1 MLRNRKKLNNSG
13 STLVMAVIAIAFVA
27 LLVVTILSA
36 AMANMKIK
44 QMNNRSKDTFY
55 TAETVL
61 DEIKAGVGHDSISSM
76 SDAYKAVLT
85 TMVRQGD
92 SYRYVINNDEANK
105 DFKEKFIADM
115 LRKITDGNMTFGTNQ
130 VVTSTDA
137 VDRANAVKY
146 INSFI
151 KGYNDDDGA
160 KKTAKVKSVDKIT
173 AVKEGNGLRYSIILQ
188 NLVVDYKQDRADENY
203 YSTVTVDLDITF
215 PNLTVDF
222 AGGNSLSG
230 FTEYALITD
239 QDLMITGKSLT
250 VNAAHIYAGGNISIA
265 ASADSTGQS
274 GKLTV
279 TGNMLSK
286 DGSSINAN
294 IVTRG
299 DIIVRGSALY
309 KSSLTVNS
317 GDVWC
322 NNLMTNSYIASGSK
336 ADTSI
341 GADINIDAFSKTYIK
356 DDLNLYGSD
365 SNVIIGG
372 NMYAYSY
379 DGSDNTNH
387 ATSSSIIVTGEGSQ
401 LRLNLNRLIVGGR
414 SYVIIPGET
423 YNYMT
428 GESISVKADQELY
441 LVPSKFI
448 YKNQANPMAK
458 SSWEQLKADQK
469 DPAIND
475 TNTPLVQISGS
486 LTEGLLDS
494 ENPYVVKTS
503 GNVSYLYYNFKDKG
517 SATEYVKRILAGQ
530 DAALK
535 QSLNSY
541 FTSTTNGVSITAG
554 SMYAAGALMQTS
566 GSSVNNT
573 GAATSGNLGT
583 LSYANSSGVIPTD
596 VFTLASLNYKNRYDI
611 LTHLLVDIPES
622 KHGVEYIVNDKEAA
636 LEEFY
641 SNYKPTGSEMTNNAS
656 ANIVDYSLVTSS
668 QYNEEQNLVMYDSG
682 IIKLAIDEPTYV
694 VPQEVKGGI
703 IINTGVVKLD
713 HDFKGLIISKGN
725 IIIVNNATVTTD
737 ATMIENLIKNEYLFY
752 DGATNDDERQKEE
765 EPFRNYFYAYKQSAS
780 EEDTS
785 EPVKIENISY
795 NDIVGANNW
804 RKYDDGK

>member
-1 MLRNRKKLNNSG
+1 MFENRKKLNNNG

-92 SYRYVINNDEANK
+92 SYRYIINNDEANK
-105 DFKEKFIADM
+105 EFKEKFIADM
-115 LRKITDGNMTFGTNQ
+115 LRKVTNGSLLFENNQ
-130 VVTSTDA
+130 VVSSSEKSVTEYA
-137 VDRANAVKY
+137 IKY
-146 INSFI
+146 VNSFI
-151 KGYNDDDGA
+151 KGYESKA
-160 KKTAKVKSVDKIT
+160 KTAEVKSIDKVT
-173 AVKEGNGLRYSIILQ
+173 AVKEGNGLRYSILLQ
-188 NLVVDYKQDRADENY
+188 NLVIDYKQDRTNEDY
-203 YSTVTVDLDITF
+203 YSTLTVDLNITF

-230 FTEYALITD
+230 FTEYSLITD
-239 QDLMITGKSLT
+239 ADLMITGKSLT
-250 VNAAHIYAGGNISIA
+250 VNAAHIYAGEDISIA
-265 ASADSTGQS
+265 ADENSS
-274 GKLTV
+274 GSLTV
-279 TGNMLSK
+279 TGNMLSI
-286 DGSSINAN
+286 DGGSTNAN

-299 DIIVRGSALY
+299 NIIVRGSALY
-309 KSSLTVNS
+309 KSSLTVKS

-322 NNLMTNSYIASGSK
+322 DNLTTDSYIASESKK
-336 ADTSI
+336 ADTSK

-356 DDLNLYGSD
+356 DDLNLYGAD
-365 SNVIIGG
+365 STVIIGG

-379 DGSDNTNH
+379 DGSDNSNH

-448 YKNQANPMAK
+448 YKNQGNPMAK
-458 SSWEQLKADQK
+458 SSWEQLKTDQK

-541 FTSTTNGVSITAG
+541 FTSTTKGVSITAG

-573 GAATSGNLGT
+573 GAATSGSLGT

-611 LTHLLVDIPES
+611 LTHLLVDIPEA
-622 KHGVEYIVNDKEAA
+622 KQGIEYIVNDKEAA
-636 LEEFY
+636 LKEFY

-656 ANIVDYSLVTSS
+656 ANIVDYSSVESH

-682 IIKLAIDEPTYV
+682 IIKVALNEATYV
-694 VPQEVKGGI
+694 VPAEVKGGI

-725 IIIVNNATVTTD
+725 IIITNNATVTTD
-737 ATMIENLIKNEYLFY
+737 VAMIENLIKNEYLFY
-752 DGATNDDERQKEE
+752 DGATTDEERQKEE
-765 EPFRNYFYAYKQSAS
+765 TPFRNYFYAYKQSAS

-795 NDIVGANNW
+795 NDIVGTNNW

>member
-1 MLRNRKKLNNSG
+1 MFRNRKKLNNNG

-36 AMANMKIK
+36 AMTNMKIK

-92 SYRYVINNDEANK
+92 SYKYVINNDEANK
-105 DFKEKFIADM
+105 EFKEKFVTDM
-115 LRKITDGNMTFGTNQ
+115 LRKVTDGAISFGSNEMITSSDK
-130 VVTSTDA
+130 VVLSNTI
-137 VDRANAVKY
+137 KY

-151 KGYNDDDGA
+151 KGYDG
-160 KKTAKVKSVDKIT
+160 KTKTAVVKSIDKIT
-173 AVKEGNGLRYSIILQ
+173 AVKEGNGLRYSILLQ
-188 NLVVDYKQDRADENY
+188 NLVVDYKEDRTDENY

-222 AGGNSLSG
+222 AGGNSLSA
-230 FTEYALITD
+230 FTEYSLITD
-239 QDLMITGKSLT
+239 SDLMITGKTLT
-250 VNAAHIYAGGNISIA
+250 VNAAHIYAGKDISIA
-265 ASADSTGQS
+265 ASSDSKGQ
-274 GKLTV
+274 GGGLKV
-279 TGNMLSK
+279 TGNMLSR
-286 DGSSINAN
+286 DGGSTNAN

-309 KSSLTVNS
+309 KSTLAVNS

-322 NNLMTNSYIASGSK
+322 NNLTTDSYIASESKK

-387 ATSSSIIVTGEGSQ
+387 ATSSSIIITGEASQ

-475 TNTPLVQISGS
+475 TNAPLVQISGS
-486 LTEGLLDS
+486 LTDGLLDKDA
-494 ENPYVVKTS
+494 PYVVKTS
-503 GNVSYLYYNFKDKG
+503 GNVSYLYYNFKDKA
-517 SATEYVKRILAGQ
+517 SSTEYVKRILAGQ
-530 DAALK
+530 DSSLK
-535 QSLNSY
+535 QGLNSY
-541 FTSTTNGVSITAG
+541 FTSTTKGVSITAG

-573 GAATSGNLGT
+573 GAA
-583 LSYANSSGVIPTD
+583 SSGISGTFSFATSPKTIPTD
-596 VFTLASLNYKNRYDI
+596 IFTLASLNYKNRYDI
-611 LTHLLVDIPES
+611 LTHLLVDIPET

-636 LEEFY
+636 LKEFY
-641 SNYKPTGSEMTNNAS
+641 SNYKPTASDMTNSAA
-656 ANIVDYSLVTSS
+656 ANIVDYSLIASTE
-668 QYNEEQNLVMYDSG
+668 YNKQQNLVMYGSG
-682 IIKLAIDEPTYV
+682 IIKLAIDEATYV
-694 VPQEVKGGI
+694 VPPEVKGGI
-703 IINTGVVKLD
+703 IISTGVVKLD
-713 HDFKGLIISKGN
+713 HDFKGLIIAKGN

-737 ATMIENLIKNEYLFY
+737 ASMIENLIKNEYLFY
-752 DGATNDDERQKEE
+752 DGATNEKDRQKEK
-765 EPFRNYFYAYKQSAS
+765 EPFRNYFYAYKQTAS
-780 EEDTS
+780 EDDTS
-785 EPVKIENISY
+785 EPIKIENISY

>member
-1 MLRNRKKLNNSG
+1 MFRNRKKLNNNG

-36 AMANMKIK
+36 AMTNMKIK

-92 SYRYVINNDEANK
+92 SYKYVINNDEANK
-105 DFKEKFIADM
+105 EFKEKFVTDM
-115 LRKITDGNMTFGTNQ
+115 LRKVTDGAISFGSNEMITSSDK
-130 VVTSTDA
+130 VVLSNTI
-137 VDRANAVKY
+137 KY

-151 KGYNDDDGA
+151 KGYDG
-160 KKTAKVKSVDKIT
+160 KTKTAVVKSIDKIT
-173 AVKEGNGLRYSIILQ
+173 AVKEGNGLRYSILLQ
-188 NLVVDYKQDRADENY
+188 NLVVDYKEDRTDENY

-222 AGGNSLSG
+222 AGGNSLSA
-230 FTEYALITD
+230 FTEYSLITD
-239 QDLMITGKSLT
+239 SDLMITGKTLT
-250 VNAAHIYAGGNISIA
+250 VNAAHIYAGKDISIA
-265 ASADSTGQS
+265 ASSDSKGQ
-274 GKLTV
+274 GGGLKV
-279 TGNMLSK
+279 TGNMLSR
-286 DGSSINAN
+286 DGGSTNAN

-309 KSSLTVNS
+309 KSTLAVNS

-322 NNLMTNSYIASGSK
+322 NNLTTDSYIASESKK

-387 ATSSSIIVTGEGSQ
+387 ATSSSIIITGEGSQ

-475 TNTPLVQISGS
+475 TNAPLVQISGS
-486 LTEGLLDS
+486 LTDGLLDKDA
-494 ENPYVVKTS
+494 PYVVKTS
-503 GNVSYLYYNFKDKG
+503 GNVSYLYYNFKDKA
-517 SATEYVKRILAGQ
+517 SSTEYVKRILAGQ
-530 DAALK
+530 DSSLK
-535 QSLNSY
+535 QGLNSY
-541 FTSTTNGVSITAG
+541 FTSTTKGVSITAG

-573 GAATSGNLGT
+573 GAA
-583 LSYANSSGVIPTD
+583 SSGISGTFSFATSPKTIPTD
-596 VFTLASLNYKNRYDI
+596 IFTLASLNYKNRYDI
-611 LTHLLVDIPES
+611 LTHLLVDIPET

-636 LEEFY
+636 LKEFY
-641 SNYKPTGSEMTNNAS
+641 SNYKPTASDMTNSAA
-656 ANIVDYSLVTSS
+656 ANIVDYSLIASNE
-668 QYNEEQNLVMYDSG
+668 YNKQQNLVMYDSG
-682 IIKLAIDEPTYV
+682 IIKLAIDEATYV
-694 VPQEVKGGI
+694 VPPEVKGGI

-713 HDFKGLIISKGN
+713 HDFKGLIIAKGN

-737 ATMIENLIKNEYLFY
+737 ASMIENLIKNEYLFY
-752 DGATNDDERQKEE
+752 DGATSEEDRQKEA
-765 EPFRNYFYAYKQSAS
+765 EPFGNYFYAYKQTAS
-780 EEDTS
+780 EDDTS
-785 EPVKIENISY
+785 EPIKIENISY

>member
-1 MLRNRKKLNNSG
+1 MFRNRKKLNNNG

-36 AMANMKIK
+36 AMTNMKIK

-76 SDAYKAVLT
+76 SEAYKAVLT

-92 SYRYVINNDEANK
+92 SYKYVINNDEANK
-105 DFKEKFIADM
+105 EFKEKFVTDM
-115 LRKITDGNMTFGTNQ
+115 LRKVTDGAISFGSNEMITSSDK
-130 VVTSTDA
+130 VVLSNTI
-137 VDRANAVKY
+137 KY

-151 KGYNDDDGA
+151 KGYDG
-160 KKTAKVKSVDKIT
+160 KTKTAVVKSIDKIT
-173 AVKEGNGLRYSIILQ
+173 AVKEGNGLRYSILLQ
-188 NLVVDYKQDRADENY
+188 NLVVDYKEDRTDENY

-222 AGGNSLSG
+222 AGGNSLSA
-230 FTEYALITD
+230 FTEYSLITD
-239 QDLMITGKSLT
+239 SDLMITGKTLT
-250 VNAAHIYAGGNISIA
+250 VNAAHIYAGKDISIA
-265 ASADSTGQS
+265 ASSDSKGQ
-274 GKLTV
+274 GGGLKV
-279 TGNMLSK
+279 TGNMLSR
-286 DGSSINAN
+286 DGGSTNAN

-309 KSSLTVNS
+309 KSTLAVNS

-322 NNLMTNSYIASGSK
+322 NNLTTDSYIASESKK

-387 ATSSSIIVTGEGSQ
+387 ATSSSIIITGEGSQ

-475 TNTPLVQISGS
+475 TNAPLVQISGS
-486 LTEGLLDS
+486 LTDGLLDKDA
-494 ENPYVVKTS
+494 PYVVKTS
-503 GNVSYLYYNFKDKG
+503 GNVSYLYYNFKDKA
-517 SATEYVKRILAGQ
+517 SSTEYVKRILAGQ
-530 DAALK
+530 DSSLK
-535 QSLNSY
+535 QGLNSY
-541 FTSTTNGVSITAG
+541 FTSTTKGVSITAG

-573 GAATSGNLGT
+573 GAA
-583 LSYANSSGVIPTD
+583 SSGISGTFSFATSPKTIPTD
-596 VFTLASLNYKNRYDI
+596 IFTLASLNYKNRYDI
-611 LTHLLVDIPES
+611 LTHLLVDIPET

-636 LEEFY
+636 LKEFY
-641 SNYKPTGSEMTNNAS
+641 SNYKPTASDMTNSAA
-656 ANIVDYSLVTSS
+656 ANIVDYSLIDSTE
-668 QYNEEQNLVMYDSG
+668 YNKQQNLVMYGSG
-682 IIKLAIDEPTYV
+682 IIKLAIDEATYV
-694 VPQEVKGGI
+694 VPPEVKGGI
-703 IINTGVVKLD
+703 IISTGVVKLD
-713 HDFKGLIISKGN
+713 HDFKGLIIAKGN

-737 ATMIENLIKNEYLFY
+737 ASMIENLIKNEYLFY
-752 DGATNDDERQKEE
+752 DGATNEKDRQKEK
-765 EPFRNYFYAYKQSAS
+765 EPFRNYFYAYKQTAS
-780 EEDTS
+780 EDDTS
-785 EPVKIENISY
+785 EPIKIENISY

>member
-1 MLRNRKKLNNSG
+1 MFRNRKKLNNNG

-36 AMANMKIK
+36 AMTNMKIK

-92 SYRYVINNDEANK
+92 SYKYVINNDEANK
-105 DFKEKFIADM
+105 EFKEKFVTDM
-115 LRKITDGNMTFGTNQ
+115 LRKVTDGAISFGSNEMITSSDK
-130 VVTSTDA
+130 VVLSNTI
-137 VDRANAVKY
+137 KY

-151 KGYNDDDGA
+151 KGYDG
-160 KKTAKVKSVDKIT
+160 KTKTAVVKSIDKIT
-173 AVKEGNGLRYSIILQ
+173 AVKEGNGLRYSILLQ
-188 NLVVDYKQDRADENY
+188 NLVVDYKEDRTDENY

-222 AGGNSLSG
+222 AGGNSLSA
-230 FTEYALITD
+230 FTEYSLITD
-239 QDLMITGKSLT
+239 SDLMITGKTLT
-250 VNAAHIYAGGNISIA
+250 VNAAHIYAGKDISIA
-265 ASADSTGQS
+265 ASSDSKGQ
-274 GKLTV
+274 GGGLKV
-279 TGNMLSK
+279 TGNMLSR
-286 DGSSINAN
+286 DGGSTNAN

-309 KSSLTVNS
+309 KSTLAVNS

-322 NNLMTNSYIASGSK
+322 NNLTTDSYIASESKK

-387 ATSSSIIVTGEGSQ
+387 ATSSSIIITGEASQ

-475 TNTPLVQISGS
+475 TNAPLVQISGS
-486 LTEGLLDS
+486 LTDGLLDS
-494 ENPYVVKTS
+494 KNPYVVKTS
-503 GNVSYLYYNFKDKG
+503 GNVSYLYYNFKDKA
-517 SATEYVKRILAGQ
+517 SSTEYVKRILAGQ
-530 DAALK
+530 DSSLK
-535 QSLNSY
+535 QGLNSY
-541 FTSTTNGVSITAG
+541 FTSTTKGVSITAG

-573 GAATSGNLGT
+573 GAA
-583 LSYANSSGVIPTD
+583 SSGISGTFSFATSPKTIPTD
-596 VFTLASLNYKNRYDI
+596 IFTLASLNYENRYDI
-611 LTHLLVDIPES
+611 LTHLLVDIPET

-636 LEEFY
+636 LKEFY
-641 SNYKPTGSEMTNNAS
+641 SNYKPTASDMTNSAA
-656 ANIVDYSLVTSS
+656 ANIVDYSLIASTE
-668 QYNEEQNLVMYDSG
+668 YNEQENLVMYGSG
-682 IIKLAIDEPTYV
+682 IIKLAIDEATYV
-694 VPQEVKGGI
+694 VPPEVKGGI
-703 IINTGVVKLD
+703 IISTGVVKLD
-713 HDFKGLIISKGN
+713 HDFKGLIIAKGN

-737 ATMIENLIKNEYLFY
+737 ASMIENLIKNEYLFY
-752 DGATNDDERQKEE
+752 DGATNEKDRQKEK
-765 EPFRNYFYAYKQSAS
+765 EPFRNYFYAYKQTAS
-780 EEDTS
+780 EDDTS
-785 EPVKIENISY
+785 EPIKIENISY

>member
-1 MLRNRKKLNNSG
+1 MFRNRKKLNNNG

-36 AMANMKIK
+36 AMTNMKIK

-92 SYRYVINNDEANK
+92 SYKYVINNDEANK
-105 DFKEKFIADM
+105 EFKEKFVTDM
-115 LRKITDGNMTFGTNQ
+115 LRKVTDGAISFGSNEMITSSDK
-130 VVTSTDA
+130 VVLSNTI
-137 VDRANAVKY
+137 KY

-151 KGYNDDDGA
+151 KGYDG
-160 KKTAKVKSVDKIT
+160 KTKTAVVKSIDKIT
-173 AVKEGNGLRYSIILQ
+173 AVKEGNGLRYSILLQ
-188 NLVVDYKQDRADENY
+188 NLVVDYKEDRTDENY

-222 AGGNSLSG
+222 AGGNSLSA
-230 FTEYALITD
+230 FTEYSLITD
-239 QDLMITGKSLT
+239 SDLMITGKTLT
-250 VNAAHIYAGGNISIA
+250 VNAAHIYAGKDISIA
-265 ASADSTGQS
+265 ASSDSKGQ
-274 GKLTV
+274 GGGLKV
-279 TGNMLSK
+279 TGNMLSR
-286 DGSSINAN
+286 DGGSTNAN

-309 KSSLTVNS
+309 KSTLAVNS

-322 NNLMTNSYIASGSK
+322 NNLTTDSYIASESKK

-387 ATSSSIIVTGEGSQ
+387 ATSSSIIITGEASQ

-475 TNTPLVQISGS
+475 TNAPLVQISGS
-486 LTEGLLDS
+486 LTDGLLDKDA
-494 ENPYVVKTS
+494 PYVVKTS
-503 GNVSYLYYNFKDKG
+503 GNVSYLYYNFKDKA
-517 SATEYVKRILAGQ
+517 SSTEYVKRILAGQ
-530 DAALK
+530 DSSLK
-535 QSLNSY
+535 QGLNSY
-541 FTSTTNGVSITAG
+541 FTSTTKGVSITAG

-573 GAATSGNLGT
+573 GAA
-583 LSYANSSGVIPTD
+583 SSGISGTFSFATSPKTIPTD
-596 VFTLASLNYKNRYDI
+596 IFTLASLNYKNRYDI
-611 LTHLLVDIPES
+611 LTHLLVDIPET

-636 LEEFY
+636 LKEFY
-641 SNYKPTGSEMTNNAS
+641 SNYKPTASDMTNSAA
-656 ANIVDYSLVTSS
+656 ANIVDYSLIASNK
-668 QYNEEQNLVMYDSG
+668 YNKQQNLVMYDSG
-682 IIKLAIDEPTYV
+682 IIKLAIDEATYV
-694 VPQEVKGGI
+694 VPPEVKGGI

-713 HDFKGLIISKGN
+713 HDFKGLIIAKGN

-737 ATMIENLIKNEYLFY
+737 ASMIENLIKNEYLFY
-752 DGATNDDERQKEE
+752 DGATSEEDRQKET
-765 EPFRNYFYAYKQSAS
+765 EPFRNYFYAYKQTAS
-780 EEDTS
+780 EDDTS
-785 EPVKIENISY
+785 EPIKIENISY

>member
-1 MLRNRKKLNNSG
+1 MFRNRKKLNNNG

-36 AMANMKIK
+36 AMTNMKIK

-92 SYRYVINNDEANK
+92 SYKYVINNDEANK
-105 DFKEKFIADM
+105 EFKEKFVTDM
-115 LRKITDGNMTFGTNQ
+115 LRKVTDGAISFGSNEMITSSDK
-130 VVTSTDA
+130 VVLSNTI
-137 VDRANAVKY
+137 KY

-151 KGYNDDDGA
+151 KGYDG
-160 KKTAKVKSVDKIT
+160 KTKTAVVKSIDKIT
-173 AVKEGNGLRYSIILQ
+173 AVKEGNGLRYSILLQ
-188 NLVVDYKQDRADENY
+188 NLVVDYKEDRTDENY

-222 AGGNSLSG
+222 AGGNSLSA
-230 FTEYALITD
+230 FTEYSLITD
-239 QDLMITGKSLT
+239 SDLMITGKTLT
-250 VNAAHIYAGGNISIA
+250 VNAAHIYAGKDISIA
-265 ASADSTGQS
+265 ASSDSKGQ
-274 GKLTV
+274 GGGLKV
-279 TGNMLSK
+279 TGNMLSR
-286 DGSSINAN
+286 DGGSTNAN

-309 KSSLTVNS
+309 KSTLAVNS

-322 NNLMTNSYIASGSK
+322 NNLTTDSYIASESKK

-387 ATSSSIIVTGEGSQ
+387 ATSSSIIITGEGSQ

-458 SSWEQLKADQK
+458 SSWEQLKADQE

-475 TNTPLVQISGS
+475 TNAPLVQISGS
-486 LTEGLLDS
+486 LTDGLLDS
-494 ENPYVVKTS
+494 KNPYVVKTS
-503 GNVSYLYYNFKDKG
+503 GNVSYLYYNFKDKA
-517 SATEYVKRILAGQ
+517 SSTEYVKRILAGQ
-530 DAALK
+530 DSSLK
-535 QSLNSY
+535 QGLNSY
-541 FTSTTNGVSITAG
+541 FTSTTKGVSITAG

-573 GAATSGNLGT
+573 GAA
-583 LSYANSSGVIPTD
+583 SSGISGTFSFATSPKTIPTD
-596 VFTLASLNYKNRYDI
+596 IFTLASLNYENRYDI
-611 LTHLLVDIPES
+611 LTHLLVDIPET

-636 LEEFY
+636 LKEFY
-641 SNYKPTGSEMTNNAS
+641 SNYKPTASDMTNSAA
-656 ANIVDYSLVTSS
+656 ANIVDYSLIASTE
-668 QYNEEQNLVMYDSG
+668 YNKQQNLVMYGSG
-682 IIKLAIDEPTYV
+682 IIKLAIDEATYV
-694 VPQEVKGGI
+694 VPPEVKGGI
-703 IINTGVVKLD
+703 IISTGVVKLD
-713 HDFKGLIISKGN
+713 HDFKGLIIAKGN

-737 ATMIENLIKNEYLFY
+737 ASMIENLIKNEYLFY
-752 DGATNDDERQKEE
+752 DGATNEKDRQKEK
-765 EPFRNYFYAYKQSAS
+765 EPFRNYFYAYKQTAS
-780 EEDTS
+780 EDDTS
-785 EPVKIENISY
+785 EPIKIENISY

>member
-1 MLRNRKKLNNSG
+1 MFRNRKKLNNNG

-36 AMANMKIK
+36 AMTNMKIK

-92 SYRYVINNDEANK
+92 SYKYVINNDEANK
-105 DFKEKFIADM
+105 EFKEKFVTDM
-115 LRKITDGNMTFGTNQ
+115 LRKVTDGAISFGSNEMITSSDK
-130 VVTSTDA
+130 VVLSNTI
-137 VDRANAVKY
+137 KY

-151 KGYNDDDGA
+151 KGYDG
-160 KKTAKVKSVDKIT
+160 KTKTAVVKSIDKIT
-173 AVKEGNGLRYSIILQ
+173 AVKEGNGLRYSILLQ
-188 NLVVDYKQDRADENY
+188 NLVVDYKEDRTDENY

-222 AGGNSLSG
+222 AGGNSLSA
-230 FTEYALITD
+230 FTEYSLITD
-239 QDLMITGKSLT
+239 SDLMITGKTLT
-250 VNAAHIYAGGNISIA
+250 VNAAHIYAGKDISIA
-265 ASADSTGQS
+265 ASSDSTGQ
-274 GKLTV
+274 GGGLKV
-279 TGNMLSK
+279 TGNMLSR
-286 DGSSINAN
+286 DGGSTNAN

-309 KSSLTVNS
+309 KSTLAVNS

-322 NNLMTNSYIASGSK
+322 NNLSTDSYIASESKK

-379 DGSDNTNH
+379 DGSNNTNH
-387 ATSSSIIVTGEGSQ
+387 ATSSSIIITGEGSQ

-475 TNTPLVQISGS
+475 TNAPLVQISGS
-486 LTEGLLDS
+486 LTDGLLDS
-494 ENPYVVKTS
+494 KNPYVVKNS
-503 GNVSYLYYNFKDKG
+503 GNVSYLYYNFKDKA
-517 SATEYVKRILAGQ
+517 SSTEYVKRILAGQ
-530 DAALK
+530 DASLK
-535 QSLNSY
+535 QGLNSY
-541 FTSTTNGVSITAG
+541 FTSTTKGVSITAG

-573 GAATSGNLGT
+573 GAA
-583 LSYANSSGVIPTD
+583 SSGISGTFSFATSPKTIPTD
-596 VFTLASLNYKNRYDI
+596 IFTLASLNYENRYDI
-611 LTHLLVDIPES
+611 LTHLLVDIPET

-636 LEEFY
+636 LKEFY
-641 SNYKPTGSEMTNNAS
+641 SNYKPTASDMTNSAA
-656 ANIVDYSLVTSS
+656 ANIVDYSLIASTE
-668 QYNEEQNLVMYDSG
+668 YNKQQNLVMYGSG
-682 IIKLAIDEPTYV
+682 IIKLAIDEATYV
-694 VPQEVKGGI
+694 VPPEVKGGI

-713 HDFKGLIISKGN
+713 HDFKGLIIAKGN

-737 ATMIENLIKNEYLFY
+737 ASMIENLIKNEYLFY
-752 DGATNDDERQKEE
+752 DGATNEKDRQKEK
-765 EPFRNYFYAYKQSAS
+765 EPFRNYFYAYKQTAS
-780 EEDTS
+780 EDDTS
-785 EPVKIENISY
+785 EPIKIENISY

>member
-55 TAETVL
+55 TAETLL

-105 DFKEKFIADM
+105 EFKEKFVVDM
-115 LRKITDGNMTFGTNQ
+115 LRKVTGGSLLFENSQ
-130 VVTSTDA
+130 VVSSSEKSVTEYA
-137 VDRANAVKY
+137 IKY
-146 INSFI
+146 VNSFI
-151 KGYNDDDGA
+151 KGYESKA
-160 KKTAKVKSVDKIT
+160 KTAEVKSIDKVI
-173 AVKEGNGLRYSIILQ
+173 AVKEGNGLRYSILLQ
-188 NLVVDYKQDRADENY
+188 NLVIDYKQDRTNEDY
-203 YSTVTVDLDITF
+203 YSTLTVDLDITF

-230 FTEYALITD
+230 FTEYSLITD
-239 QDLMITGKSLT
+239 QNLMITGKSLT
-250 VNAAHIYAGGNISIA
+250 VNAAHIYAGENISIA

-274 GKLTV
+274 GNLTV

-286 DGSSINAN
+286 NGSSTNAN

-309 KSSLTVNS
+309 KSSFTVNS

-322 NNLMTNSYIASGSK
+322 DNLTTDSYIASASKK

-387 ATSSSIIVTGEGSQ
+387 ATSSSIIISGEGSQ

-448 YKNQANPMAK
+448 YKNQANPMAT
-458 SSWEQLKADQK
+458 SAWTQLKADQK

-486 LTEGLLDS
+486 LTEGLLDKDA
-494 ENPYVVKTS
+494 PYVVKTS
-503 GNVSYLYYNFKDKG
+503 GNVSYLYYHFKDKA
-517 SATEYVKRILAGQ
+517 SSTEYVKRILAGH
-530 DAALK
+530 DVALK

-541 FTSTTNGVSITAG
+541 FTSTTKGVSITAG

-573 GAATSGNLGT
+573 GAATSGSLGT

-611 LTHLLVDIPES
+611 LTHLLVDIPEA
-622 KHGVEYIVNDKEAA
+622 KQGVEYIVNDREAA

-656 ANIVDYSLVTSS
+656 ANIVDYSAVESH
-668 QYNEEQNLVMYDSG
+668 QYNEEENLVMYDSG
-682 IIKLAIDEPTYV
+682 IIKVALNKATYV
-694 VPQEVKGGI
+694 VPAEVKGGI
-703 IINTGVVKLD
+703 IINTGAVKLD

-725 IIIVNNATVTTD
+725 IIITNNATVTTD
-737 ATMIENLIKNEYLFY
+737 AAMIENLIKNEYLFY
-752 DGATNDDERQKEE
+752 DGATTDEERQKEE
-765 EPFRNYFYAYKQSAS
+765 TPFRNYFYAYKQSAS

-795 NDIVGANNW
+795 NDIVGTNNW